1 MAVQGSLKSWL
12 KGLVAHLV
20 NNVRRRINRYLVV
33 SVSLLICC
41 CFCLLSPGFATTSA
55 AVLAPSDRE
64 MLLLKASG
72 GKFGG
77 SENAFSQHAFS
88 TKTAQG
94 LVLWR
99 DTSPERVVY
108 INPENKT
115 YFEISL
121 SEYLEDTRGGS
132 RSLSHYQSSQVKAV
146 HLPDGTAAM
155 EITYKGQASRRH
167 RAESGNM
174 GPNSVEHS
182 LSIDKDLSGK
192 SNTDAGQVELAQ
204 VICLSNVKLS
214 AAMNKVWC
222 LIMNC
227 EAKLGF
233 PVNLRGRTS
242 HREQRELG
250 RKANMRDL
258 FVYHSL
264 KLVPLDKQRF
274 LIPQGFKKARDKS
287 ALYFSESGVLES
299 NDLDDLF
306 RGKVR

>member
-1 MAVQGSLKSWL
+1 M
-12 KGLVAHLV
+12 AHLV
-20 NNVRRRINRYLVV
+20 NNVRKRINRYLVV
-33 SVSLLICC
+33 GLSLLFSC
-41 CFCLLSPGFATTSA
+41 CFCQPLSVIAAPSP

-72 GKFGG
+72 GMFGG
-77 SENAFSQHAFS
+77 SENVFSQHAFS

-94 LVLWR
+94 LVLWQ

-115 YFEISL
+115 YIEISL
-121 SEYLEDTRGGS
+121 SEYLEDNRGGK
-132 RSLSHYQSSQVKAV
+132 RSFGHFQSSQVKAV
-146 HLPDGTAAM
+146 QLSDGTTAK
-155 EITYKGQASRRH
+155 EITYKGPAPRRH
-167 RAESGNM
+167 RAESGRL
-174 GPNSVEHS
+174 GRANSIEQSS
-182 LSIDKDLSGK
+182 LITGVVSG
-192 SNTDAGQVELAQ
+192 TGTRDANQVELAQ
-204 VICLSNVKLS
+204 VICLSNVRLS

-222 LIMNC
+222 SIMNC
-227 EAKLGF
+227 EPKLGF
-233 PVNLRGRTS
+233 PVILRGRAS
-242 HREQRELG
+242 HREQRELSQ
-250 RKANMRDL
+250 KANMRDL

-264 KLVPLDKQRF
+264 KLVPLDKKRF

>member
-1 MAVQGSLKSWL
+1 M
-12 KGLVAHLV
+12 
-20 NNVRRRINRYLVV
+20 
-33 SVSLLICC
+33 
-41 CFCLLSPGFATTSA
+41 
-55 AVLAPSDRE
+55 
-64 MLLLKASG
+64 
-72 GKFGG
+72 FGG

-94 LVLWR
+94 LVLWQ
-99 DTSPERVVY
+99 DTSPDRVVY
-108 INPENKT
+108 VNPENKT

-121 SEYLEDTRGGS
+121 PEYLEDSRGGKRGHS
-132 RSLSHYQSSQVKAV
+132 RYQSSQVKAV

-155 EITYKGQASRRH
+155 ETTYMGHASRRH
-167 RAESGNM
+167 HSESGNM
-174 GPNSVEHS
+174 GRSNSIEHS
-182 LSIDKDLSGK
+182 SSFERTQSGK
-192 SNTDAGQVELAQ
+192 SNRDVGQVELAQ
-204 VICLSNVKLS
+204 VICLNNVKVS
-214 AAMNKVWC
+214 ATMSKVWC
-222 LIMNC
+222 SIMNC

-233 PVNLRGRTS
+233 PVNLRGRSS
-242 HREQRELG
+242 HREQKELG

-264 KLVPLDKQRF
+264 KLVPLDKKRF